1 MKGSDRRNVSSH
13 LWLTVHLQ
21 CICSGCPMVSTVL
34 RICGVIRAFFIRFVL
49 NLHGC
54 FLSADI
60 FGRVRALGFVEHDLQ
75 ILWQR
80 GKNPPDFS
88 AVS

>member
-1 MKGSDRRNVSSH
+1 MKGSDRRHVSSH

-49 NLHGC
+49 NL
-54 FLSADI
+54 
-60 FGRVRALGFVEHDLQ
+60 
-75 ILWQR
+75 R
-80 GKNPPDFS
+80 GNKTDAF
-88 AVS
+88 